1 MISVFTL
8 RASMLRVAL
17 AGVLL
22 LVSATAFDLETE
34 LQQISQKMAAKYN
47 CSISVGFHN
56 HPDHHHGH
64 AIPGKDQHSGC
75 TGTPHSYL
83 RSLPRHAF
91 CANYYFALCA
101 NFHGKLGVLS
111 DALAVAAG
119 IKDREAGLEVT
130 TSDNFVWGSVTK
142 VHTVISHLRYSL
154 RMPVT
159 PTVAPSLFLLLPSTS
174 ATSTSELL

>member
-1 MISVFTL
+1 MGTL
-8 RASMLRVAL
+8 KANMLRVAL

-56 HPDHHHGH
+56 HPDHNHGH
-64 AIPGKDQHSGC
+64 AIP
-75 TGTPHSYL
+75 
-83 RSLPRHAF
+83 
-91 CANYYFALCA
+91 
-101 NFHGKLGVLS
+101 

-119 IKDREAGLEVT
+119 IKDREASLKVT

-142 VHTVISHLRYSL
+142 VHTGSSVLKLASEGKFELESSIVPLIDPMIRSMHADNFSCLEDL
-154 RMPVT
+154 FGPEVNNVT
-159 PTVAPSLFLLLPSTS
+159 VRDLLGMKS
-174 ATSTSELL
+174 